1 MSGLLCAGDLLIDV
15 LDDSGNSTGYLPPV
29 NATEMVIAAK
39 GADTKERM
47 SKMRDTYGQVLDSV
61 SSPNPHE
68 VKISLDD
75 LSGEVLAMAFS
86 GTRETLT
93 QASGT
98 VTDKA
103 VTAQLGNWVE
113 LGHMDI
119 SAVTVTDGTGATT
132 YVLGT
137 DYELNTR
144 LGLLRAIPGGAIA
157 DAAAL
162 LVDYSHAAIS
172 GVTVRGAT
180 RSQIDVRLK
189 LDGINK
195 ATGEKIIV
203 DVPKATLNADNEVD
217 FLADDFSA
225 VSLTGKAITLPG
237 ATEPYTVKMLP

>member
-15 LDDSGNSTGYLPPV
+15 LDDAGQSTGYLPPV
-29 NATEMVIAAK
+29 NATEMMLAAK
-39 GADTKERM
+39 GADTKERL

-61 SSPNPHE
+61 AMPNPHE
-68 VKISLDD
+68 VTISLDD

-103 VTAQLGNWVE
+103 VTAKLGNWVE
-113 LGHMDI
+113 LGHMEI
-119 SAVTVTDGTGATT
+119 SAVTVKDSGGLTT
-132 YVLGT
+132 YVEGT
-137 DYELNTR
+137 DYALNTR
-144 LGLLRAIPGGAIA
+144 LGLLRALPGGAIT
-157 DAAAL
+157 DAQVL
-162 LVDYSHAAIS
+162 SVGYSHAAVS

-203 DVPKATLNADNEVD
+203 EVPRATLNADNEVD
-217 FLADDFSA
+217 FLSEEFAS
-225 VSLTGKAITLPG
+225 VTLTGKAITLPG
-237 ATEPYTVKMLP
+237 ATEPYTVKILP